1 MANLTYKKSGV
12 DIGKARKFVKKA
24 SSLAGK
30 TINPAVLSGIGRFA
44 ACYKI
49 IQKYKEP
56 VLVSSTD
63 GVGTKIL
70 IAEKLEKF
78 DTIGID
84 LVAMVV
90 NDIIT
95 TGAKPLFFLDYL
107 ALGKLKGKRE
117 EEILKGIIKGCQ
129 LADCSLIGGETAQLE
144 SIYGKDGFDL
154 AGFGVGIIEKK
165 KIIDGGKIKVGDKII
180 GLASNG
186 LHSNGYSL
194 VRKIFPKREWKKY
207 IPSLKR
213 KLGAELLR
221 PTKIYAREILSLMKS
236 FSLKGIAHITGGG
249 LFGNIPRVLP
259 EGKKIVLYQENWKIP
274 AIFNLIKEKGR
285 ISKKEM
291 LATFNLGIG
300 MAIIVPPEE
309 SKKVM
314 NALARMKTLSYLIG
328 EIVE

>member
-1 MANLTYKKSGV
+1 MTNITYKKTGV
-12 DIGKARKFVKKA
+12 DISKAGRLIKKI
-24 SSLAGK
+24 SSSAQK

-70 IAEKLEKF
+70 IAEKLGKF

-107 ALGKLKGKRE
+107 ALGKIKGKRE
-117 EEILKGIIKGCQ
+117 EEVLKGIIKGCQ
-129 LADCSLIGGETAQLE
+129 LADCSLIGGETAQLS

-165 KIIDGGKIKVGDKII
+165 KIVDGDKIKVGDKII

-194 VRKIFPKREWKKY
+194 VRKIFSEKEWKKY

-213 KLGAELLR
+213 KLGEELLR
-221 PTKIYAREILSLMKS
+221 PTKIYVREILSLMKN

-259 EGKKIVLYQENWKIP
+259 EGKKIVLHQGNWKTP
-274 AIFNLIKEKGR
+274 PIFNLIKEKGR
-285 ISKKEM
+285 IPEKEM

-300 MAIIVPPEE
+300 MAIIVSPGE

-314 NALARMKTLSYLIG
+314 KSLARMKTPSYLIG